1 MIGGVMVDILQ
12 FWCDRN
18 DRLHYWKLIAAGW
31 FIAILGA
38 FPTLYVTYSGTGLWP
53 FLVLAAF
60 PAMAH
65 LYGFLANLRYI
76 RQWDTP
82 GRVGPALVG
91 LAYLLAALIGMTQMD
106 LVLALTLP
114 LSSVIMATLTFGI
127 FFTGFMPL
135 LAFWLVHLLLSPE
148 VDARGY
154 TIAMILMT
162 ASWVIA
168 MFTGYFLGNA

>member
-135 LAFWLVHLLLSPE
+135 LAFWLVHLLLNPE

-154 TIAMILMT
+154 TIAIILMT

>member
-1 MIGGVMVDILQ
+1 MVDILQ

-18 DRLHYWKLIAAGW
+18 DRLHYWKLIAAAW
-31 FIAILGA
+31 LIAILGA
-38 FPTLYVTYSGTGLWP
+38 FPTLSITYGGTGLWP
-53 FLVLAAF
+53 FIVLAAL
-60 PAMAH
+60 PVLAH
-65 LYGFLANLRYI
+65 LYGFLANLKYI
-76 RQWDTP
+76 RNWDQP

-91 LAYLLAALIGMTQMD
+91 VSYLLAVLIGLTQMEI
-106 LVLALTLP
+106 VLALTLP
-114 LSSVIMATLTFGI
+114 ISSVIMATLTFGV

-148 VDARGY
+148 VDTRGY